1 MEKVIF
7 KRAALSAAVV
17 AALVAPGMAL
27 AAQDMMSPDY
37 GKSYSAFADD
47 AKLTGGIFYFQRDRQ
62 RVEDPTMADPAGGKD
77 PVRNPNAGRYK
88 TNLSH
93 ATTQIALNF
102 NSGYAW
108 DMVGLDLGGF
118 GAYDLSIDETN
129 PVNQENE
136 FSFAGNSWGNNYSD
150 AAAAGGF
157 SLSNAALKFKFLDGA
172 LTAKSGYTQLYVPG
186 VIGVNW
192 SYQPGTYRGGQIE
205 GNIGGLYLTYAIADE
220 YKAPWYKETQVF
232 SRAKAWMDPFADE
245 NVIDY
250 IHGIAARYTFEN
262 GTAVTGSFGQSEGYM
277 DSYHFK
283 LAHKFDVLGGLST
296 SYQFYGSETETYMKG
311 GKEIETYDGM
321 AWQQALTAAWN
332 YQQYGFRLEGMWT
345 KAEGAE
351 GNYLPRLTRGYG
363 NSQGANE
370 IWWDSRSDWN
380 NNNEKAVFAGV
391 TRSLDDLVGAP
402 GWAIGVSGA
411 YGWDAESGDGKLK
424 NGEEWAA
431 NFDVMYTVQDG
442 KLKGTLF
449 KLHFTDYNNK
459 QDELGSWAYPNMFTS
474 ERDVKFHIIA
484 PFTIM

>member
-27 AAQDMMSPDY
+27 AAQDMMSPEY
-37 GKSYSAFADD
+37 GQSYETFVKDS
-47 AKLTGGIFYFQRDRQ
+47 KLTGGLFYFQRDRQ
-62 RVEDPTMADPAGGKD
+62 RIQGGATGDGK
-77 PVRNPNAGRYK
+77 YHS
-88 TNLSH
+88 NLSH
-93 ATTQIALNF
+93 GTAQAALNF

-108 DMVGLDLGGF
+108 NFIGLDLGGF
-118 GAYDLSIDETN
+118 GAYDLSIDESN
-129 PVNQENE
+129 GVNEENE
-136 FSFAGNSWGNNYSD
+136 FSFIGKKWGD
-150 AAAAGGF
+150 KMDGVAEGGF
-157 SLSNAALKFKFLDGA
+157 SLSNAALKFKLGDSV
-172 LTAKSGYTQLYVPG
+172 TAKGGYTQLYVPG

-205 GNIGGLYLTYAIADE
+205 GNFGGLYLTYAIADE
-220 YKAPWYKETQVF
+220 YKAPWFKETAGF
-232 SRAKAWMDPFADE
+232 SKKSMYAGSTAFNDE
-245 NVIDY
+245 NSIDY
-250 IHGIAARYTFEN
+250 IHGLAARYTFEN

-296 SYQFYGSETETYMKG
+296 SYQFYGSETDNSDYNG
-311 GKEIETYDGM
+311 L
-321 AWQQALTAAWN
+321 AWQQALTASWAMGP
-332 YQQYGFRLEGMWT
+332 YGFRLEGLWT
-345 KAEGAE
+345 KAEGDL
-351 GNYLPRLTRGYG
+351 GNYLPRLTTGYA

-380 NNNEKAVFAGV
+380 ENNEKALFAGV

-402 GWAIGVSGA
+402 GWTVGVSGA
-411 YGWDAESGDGKLK
+411 YGWDAENGNSTRVDGK
-424 NGEEWAA
+424 EWAA

-459 QDELGSWAYPNMFTS
+459 QDELGSWYYPNMFTS

>member
-27 AAQDMMSPDY
+27 AAQDMMSPEY
-37 GKSYSAFADD
+37 GQTYETFVKDS
-47 AKLTGGIFYFQRDRQ
+47 KLTGGLFYFQRDRQ
-62 RVEDPTMADPAGGKD
+62 RIQGGATGDGK
-77 PVRNPNAGRYK
+77 YHS
-88 TNLSH
+88 NLSH
-93 ATTQIALNF
+93 GTAQAALNF

-108 DMVGLDLGGF
+108 NFIGLDLGGF
-118 GAYDLSIDETN
+118 GAYDLSIDESN
-129 PVNQENE
+129 GVNEENE
-136 FSFAGNSWGNNYSD
+136 FSFIGKKWGD
-150 AAAAGGF
+150 KMDGVAEGGF
-157 SLSNAALKFKFLDGA
+157 SLSNAALKFKLGDSV
-172 LTAKSGYTQLYVPG
+172 TAKGGYTQLYVPG

-192 SYQPGTYRGGQIE
+192 SYQPGTYRGGQVE
-205 GNIGGLYLTYAIADE
+205 GNFGGLYLTYAIADE
-220 YKAPWYKETQVF
+220 YKAPWFKETAGF
-232 SRAKAWMDPFADE
+232 SKKSMYAGSTAFNDE
-245 NVIDY
+245 NSIDY
-250 IHGIAARYTFEN
+250 IHGLAARYTFEN

-296 SYQFYGSETETYMKG
+296 SYQFYGSETDNSDYNG
-311 GKEIETYDGM
+311 L
-321 AWQQALTAAWN
+321 AWQQALTASWAMGP
-332 YQQYGFRLEGMWT
+332 YGFRLEGLWT
-345 KAEGAE
+345 KAEGDL
-351 GNYLPRLTRGYG
+351 GNYLPRLTTGYA

-380 NNNEKAVFAGV
+380 ENNEKALFAGV

-402 GWAIGVSGA
+402 GWTVGVSGA
-411 YGWDAESGDGKLK
+411 YGWDAENGNSTRVDGK
-424 NGEEWAA
+424 EWAA

-459 QDELGSWAYPNMFTS
+459 QDELGSWYYPNMFTS

>member
-1 MEKVIF
+1 GV
-7 KRAALSAAVV
+7 
-17 AALVAPGMAL
+17 
-27 AAQDMMSPDY
+27 
-37 GKSYSAFADD
+37 
-47 AKLTGGIFYFQRDRQ
+47 
-62 RVEDPTMADPAGGKD
+62 
-77 PVRNPNAGRYK
+77 
-88 TNLSH
+88 
-93 ATTQIALNF
+93 
-102 NSGYAW
+102 
-108 DMVGLDLGGF
+108 
-118 GAYDLSIDETN
+118 
-129 PVNQENE
+129 
-136 FSFAGNSWGNNYSD
+136 
-150 AAAAGGF
+150 
-157 SLSNAALKFKFLDGA
+157 
-172 LTAKSGYTQLYVPG
+172 TAKGGYTQLYVPG

-192 SYQPGTYRGGQIE
+192 SYQPGTYRGGQVE
-205 GNIGGLYLTYAIADE
+205 GNFGGLYLTYAIADE
-220 YKAPWYKETQVF
+220 YKAPWFKETAGF
-232 SRAKAWMDPFADE
+232 SKKTMYAGSSAFSDE
-245 NVIDY
+245 NSIDY
-250 IHGIAARYTFEN
+250 IHGLAARYTFEN

-296 SYQFYGSETETYMKG
+296 SYQFYGSETENND
-311 GKEIETYDGM
+311 YDGL

-332 YQQYGFRLEGMWT
+332 YAQYGFRLEGLWT
-345 KAEGAE
+345 KAEGAL
-351 GNYLPRLTRGYG
+351 GNYLPRLTTGYA

-380 NNNEKAVFAGV
+380 NHNEKALFAGV

-402 GWAIGVSGA
+402 GWAVGVSGA
-411 YGWDAESGDGKLK
+411 YGWDAENPTTGLK

>member
-27 AAQDMMSPDY
+27 AAQDMMSPEY
-37 GKSYSAFADD
+37 GQSYETFVKDS
-47 AKLTGGIFYFQRDRQ
+47 KLTGGLFYFQRDRQ
-62 RVEDPTMADPAGGKD
+62 RIQGGATGDGK
-77 PVRNPNAGRYK
+77 YHS
-88 TNLSH
+88 NLSH
-93 ATTQIALNF
+93 GTAQAALNF

-108 DMVGLDLGGF
+108 NFIGLDLGGF
-118 GAYDLSIDETN
+118 GAYDLSIDESN
-129 PVNQENE
+129 GVNEENE
-136 FSFAGNSWGNNYSD
+136 FSFIGKKWGD
-150 AAAAGGF
+150 KMDGVAEGGF
-157 SLSNAALKFKFLDGA
+157 SLSNAALKFKLGDSV
-172 LTAKSGYTQLYVPG
+172 TAKGGYTQLYVPG

-192 SYQPGTYRGGQIE
+192 SYQPGTYRGGQVE
-205 GNIGGLYLTYAIADE
+205 GNFGGLYLTYAIADE
-220 YKAPWYKETQVF
+220 YKAPWFKETAGF
-232 SRAKAWMDPFADE
+232 SKKSMYAGNTAFNDE
-245 NVIDY
+245 NSIDY
-250 IHGIAARYTFEN
+250 IHGLAARYTFEN

-296 SYQFYGSETETYMKG
+296 SYQFYGSETDNSDYNG
-311 GKEIETYDGM
+311 L
-321 AWQQALTAAWN
+321 AWQQALTASWAMGP
-332 YQQYGFRLEGMWT
+332 YGFRLEGLWT
-345 KAEGAE
+345 KAEGDL
-351 GNYLPRLTRGYG
+351 GNYLPRLTTGYA

-380 NNNEKAVFAGV
+380 ENNEKALFAGV

-402 GWAIGVSGA
+402 GWTVGVSGA
-411 YGWDAESGDGKLK
+411 YGWDAENGNSTRVDGK
-424 NGEEWAA
+424 EWAA

-459 QDELGSWAYPNMFTS
+459 QDELGSWYYPNMFTS

>member
-17 AALVAPGMAL
+17 AALVAPGMVL
-27 AAQDMMSPDY
+27 AAQDMMSPEY
-37 GKSYSAFADD
+37 GKSYEAFADD
-47 AKLTGGIFYFQRDRQ
+47 AKLSGGLFYFQRDRQ
-62 RVEDPTMADPAGGKD
+62 RIQGGAAGDGK
-77 PVRNPNAGRYK
+77 YHS
-88 TNLSH
+88 NLSH
-93 ATTQIALNF
+93 GTAQAALNF

-108 DMVGLDLGGF
+108 NFIGLDLGGF
-118 GAYDLSIDETN
+118 GAYDLSIDESN
-129 PVNQENE
+129 GVNEENE
-136 FSFAGNSWGNNYSD
+136 FSFIGKKWGD
-150 AAAAGGF
+150 KMDGVAEGGF
-157 SLSNAALKFKFLDGA
+157 SLSNAALKFKLGDSV
-172 LTAKSGYTQLYVPG
+172 TAKGGYTQLYVPG

-192 SYQPGTYRGGQIE
+192 SYQPGTYRGGQVE
-205 GNIGGLYLTYAIADE
+205 GNFGGLYLTYAIADE
-220 YKAPWYKETQVF
+220 YKAPWFKETAGF
-232 SRAKAWMDPFADE
+232 SKKSMYAGSTAFNDE
-245 NVIDY
+245 NSIDY
-250 IHGIAARYTFEN
+250 IHGLAARYTFEN

-296 SYQFYGSETETYMKG
+296 SYQFYGSETDNSDYNG
-311 GKEIETYDGM
+311 L
-321 AWQQALTAAWN
+321 AWQQALTASWAMGP
-332 YQQYGFRLEGMWT
+332 YGFRLEGLWT
-345 KAEGAE
+345 KAEGDL
-351 GNYLPRLTRGYG
+351 GNYLPRLTTGYA

-380 NNNEKAVFAGV
+380 ENNEKALFAGV

-402 GWAIGVSGA
+402 GWTVGVSGA
-411 YGWDAESGDGKLK
+411 YGWDAENGNSTRVDGK
-424 NGEEWAA
+424 EWAA

-459 QDELGSWAYPNMFTS
+459 QDELGSWYYPNMFTS

>member
-27 AAQDMMSPDY
+27 AAQDMMSPNY
-37 GKSYSAFADD
+37 GKSYEAFADD
-47 AKLTGGIFYFQRDRQ
+47 AKLSGGLFYFQRERDRK
-62 RVEDPTMADPAGGKD
+62 VDEGK
-77 PVRNPNAGRYK
+77 PNAGKYGS
-88 TNLSH
+88 NLSH
-93 ATTQIALNF
+93 STAQLALNF

-108 DMVGLDLGGF
+108 DVVGLDLGGY
-118 GAYDLSIDETN
+118 GAYDLAVDQTN
-129 PVNQENE
+129 PANEENE
-136 FSFAGNSWGNNYSD
+136 FSFWGSSWGTSD
-150 AAAAGGF
+150 NLSENGV
-157 SLSNAALKFKFLDGA
+157 SLTNAALKFKFGDSV
-172 LTAKSGYTQLYVPG
+172 TAKGGYTQLYVPG

-205 GNIGGLYLTYAIADE
+205 GNFGGLYLTYAIADE
-220 YKAPWYKETQVF
+220 YKAPWFKETQMF
-232 SRAKAWMDPFADE
+232 SRSKSKPWVSGYSPLEDQYK
-245 NVIDY
+245 IDY

-262 GTAVTGSFGQSEGYM
+262 GTAVTGSFGQSKDYM

-296 SYQFYGSETETYMKG
+296 SYQFYGSETSDFVATAG
-311 GKEIETYDGM
+311 DAGTTYDGL

-332 YQQYGFRLEGMWT
+332 YAQYGFRLEGLWT
-345 KAEGAE
+345 KAEGDE

-380 NNNEKAVFAGV
+380 ANNEKALFFGV

-402 GWAIGVSGA
+402 GWSVGVSGA
-411 YGWDAESGDGKLK
+411 YGWDIEDGYGKKHASGEDT
-424 NGEEWAA
+424 EWAA
-431 NFDVMYTVQDG
+431 NFDVSYTVQDG

-449 KLHFTDYNNK
+449 KLHYTDYNN
-459 QDELGSWAYPNMFTS
+459 DLPTSWAYPNVFAS
-474 ERDVKFHIIA
+474 EQDVKLFMIM

>member
-27 AAQDMMSPDY
+27 AAQDMMSPEY
-37 GKSYSAFADD
+37 GQSYETFVKDS
-47 AKLTGGIFYFQRDRQ
+47 KLTGGLFYFQRDRQ
-62 RVEDPTMADPAGGKD
+62 RIQGGATGDGK
-77 PVRNPNAGRYK
+77 YHS
-88 TNLSH
+88 NLSH
-93 ATTQIALNF
+93 GTAQAALNF

-108 DMVGLDLGGF
+108 NFIGLDLGGF
-118 GAYDLSIDETN
+118 GAYDLSVDESN
-129 PVNQENE
+129 GVNEENE
-136 FSFAGNSWGNNYSD
+136 FSFAGRKWGGKLDGLSED
-150 AAAAGGF
+150 GF
-157 SLSNAALKFKFLDGA
+157 SLSNAALKFKFGDSV
-172 LTAKSGYTQLYVPG
+172 TAKGGYTQLYVPG

-192 SYQPGTYRGGQIE
+192 SYQPGTYRGGQVE
-205 GNIGGLYLTYAIADE
+205 GNFGGLYLTYAIADE
-220 YKAPWYKETQVF
+220 YKAPWFKETAGF
-232 SRAKAWMDPFADE
+232 SKASMYAGNAAFNDE
-245 NVIDY
+245 NSIDY
-250 IHGIAARYTFEN
+250 IHGLAARYTFEN

-296 SYQFYGSETETYMKG
+296 SYQFYGSETDNND
-311 GKEIETYDGM
+311 YDGL
-321 AWQQALTAAWN
+321 AWQQAITAAFGVGP
-332 YQQYGFRLEGMWT
+332 YAFRVEGLWS
-345 KAEGAE
+345 KAEGKL
-351 GNYLPRLTRGYG
+351 GNYLPRLTTGYA

-380 NNNEKAVFAGV
+380 HNNEKALFAGV
-391 TRSLDDLVGAP
+391 TRTLDDLVGAP
-402 GWAIGVSGA
+402 GWAVGVSGA
-411 YGWDAESGDGKLK
+411 YGWDAENGDSTLK
-424 NGEEWAA
+424 NGKEWAA

>member
-27 AAQDMMSPDY
+27 AAQDMMSPTY
-37 GKSYSAFADD
+37 GKSYEAFADD
-47 AKLTGGIFYFQRDRQ
+47 AKLSGGLFYFQRDRQ
-62 RVEDPTMADPAGGKD
+62 RVEGPMMDDPKGGKD
-77 PVRNPNAGRYK
+77 PVPNPNAGRYK
-88 TNLSH
+88 SNLSH
-93 ATTQIALNF
+93 ATAQAALNF

-108 DMVGLDLGGF
+108 DVIGLDIGGF
-118 GAYDLSIDETN
+118 AAYDLSIDETN
-129 PVNQENE
+129 GVNEENE
-136 FSFAGNSWGNNYSD
+136 FSFWGNNWSQGD
-150 AAAAGGF
+150 GLSENGA
-157 SLSNAALKFKFLDGA
+157 SLSNAALKLKFMDGA
-172 LTAKSGYTQLYVPG
+172 ITAKGGLTQLYVPG
-186 VIGVNW
+186 VMGVNW

-205 GNIGGLYLTYAIADE
+205 GNFGGLYLTYAIADE
-220 YKAPWYKETQVF
+220 YKAPWFKNTNGFSKAGNYAGAATQY
-232 SRAKAWMDPFADE
+232 SDE
-245 NVIDY
+245 NQIDY
-250 IHGIAARYTFEN
+250 IHALAARYTFEN

-296 SYQFYGSETETYMKG
+296 SYQFYGSDTDNND
-311 GKEIETYDGM
+311 YDGL
-321 AWQQALTAAWN
+321 AWQQALTAAWAMGP
-332 YQQYGFRLEGMWT
+332 YGFRLEGLWT
-345 KAEGAE
+345 KAEGDM
-351 GNYLPRLTRGYG
+351 GNYLPRLTKGYG

-380 NNNEKAVFAGV
+380 ENNEKALFAGV

-402 GWAIGVSGA
+402 GWSVGVSGA
-411 YGWDAESGDGKLK
+411 YGWDAENGNSTRVD
-424 NGEEWAA
+424 GEEWAA

-459 QDELGSWAYPNMFTS
+459 QDELGSWYYPNMFTS

>member
-27 AAQDMMSPDY
+27 AAQDMMSPEY
-37 GKSYSAFADD
+37 GQSYETFVKDS
-47 AKLTGGIFYFQRDRQ
+47 KLTGGLFYFQRDRQ
-62 RVEDPTMADPAGGKD
+62 RIQGGATGDGK
-77 PVRNPNAGRYK
+77 YHS
-88 TNLSH
+88 NLSH
-93 ATTQIALNF
+93 GTAQAALNF

-108 DMVGLDLGGF
+108 NFIGLDLGGF
-118 GAYDLSIDETN
+118 GAYDLSIDESN
-129 PVNQENE
+129 GVNEENE
-136 FSFAGNSWGNNYSD
+136 FSFIGRQWGEKMDKLSEN
-150 AAAAGGF
+150 GF
-157 SLSNAALKFKFLDGA
+157 SLSNAALKFNFGNTGV
-172 LTAKSGYTQLYVPG
+172 TAKGGYTQLYVPG

-192 SYQPGTYRGGQIE
+192 SYQPGTYRGGQVE
-205 GNIGGLYLTYAIADE
+205 GNFGGLYLTYAIADE
-220 YKAPWYKETQVF
+220 YKAPWFKETAGF
-232 SRAKAWMDPFADE
+232 SKKTMYAGSSAFNDE
-245 NVIDY
+245 NSIDY
-250 IHGIAARYTFEN
+250 IHGLAARYTFEN

-296 SYQFYGSETETYMKG
+296 SYQFYGSETENND
-311 GKEIETYDGM
+311 YDGL

-332 YQQYGFRLEGMWT
+332 YAQYGFRLEGLWT
-345 KAEGAE
+345 KAEGAL
-351 GNYLPRLTRGYG
+351 GNYLPRLTTGYA

-380 NNNEKAVFAGV
+380 NHNEKALFAGI

-402 GWAIGVSGA
+402 GWAVGVSGA
-411 YGWDAESGDGKLK
+411 YGWDAENPTTGLK

-459 QDELGSWAYPNMFTS
+459 QDELGNWAYPNMFTS
-474 ERDVKFHIIA
+474 ERDVKFHIIM